1 MINWITNWAEA
12 IIIAVVIATIIEMIL
27 PEGNCK
33 KYIKVVIGVYIL
45 FTIISPV
52 ITKFTGKTVSVSD
65 LIDLSKYV
73 EEVKEKE
80 KSQNLLAQNNET
92 NIKDM
97 YISNLKTDIK
107 SKLKGKGY
115 SVQQINLDVSNDENY
130 TLNKI
135 YLSVS
140 KIDEN
145 ENDENTQTNEVN
157 KIEIVN
163 EINVSISN
171 EVTSTETKKEKD
183 LLSAS
188 EKKKIKEYLSG
199 VYEIQEKNIVFE

>member
-73 EEVKEKE
+73 DEVKEKE

-115 SVQQINLDVSNDENY
+115 TTQNINLDISNDENY

-145 ENDENTQTNEVN
+145 EETDNTQTNEVS
-157 KIEIVN
+157 KIETVN
-163 EINVSISN
+163 EVNVSISN
-171 EVTSTETKKEKD
+171 EVTSKENKKEKD
-183 LLSAS
+183 SLSTS
-188 EKKKIKEYLSG
+188 DKKKIKEYLSS

>member
-73 EEVKEKE
+73 DEVKEKE

-97 YISNLKTDIK
+97 YTSNLKTDIK

-115 SVQQINLDVSNDENY
+115 NTQNINLDISNDENY

-145 ENDENTQTNEVN
+145 EETDNTQTNEVS
-157 KIEIVN
+157 KIETVN
-163 EINVSISN
+163 EVNVSISN

-183 LLSAS
+183 SLSTS
-188 EKKKIKEYLSG
+188 DKKKIKEYLSS

>member
-73 EEVKEKE
+73 DEVKEKE

-92 NIKDM
+92 NIKDI

-115 SVQQINLDVSNDENY
+115 TTQNINLDVSNDENY

-145 ENDENTQTNEVN
+145 EEADNTQTNEIS
-157 KIEIVN
+157 KIETVN
-163 EINVSISN
+163 EVNVSISN
-171 EVTSTETKKEKD
+171 EVTSTENKKEKD
-183 LLSAS
+183 SLSTS
-188 EKKKIKEYLSG
+188 DKKKIKEYLSS

>member
-115 SVQQINLDVSNDENY
+115 IVQQINLDVSNDENY

-157 KIEIVN
+157 KIETVN

-171 EVTSTETKKEKD
+171 EVTSTETKKEKK

>member
-73 EEVKEKE
+73 DEVKEKE

-115 SVQQINLDVSNDENY
+115 TTKNINLDVSNDENY

-145 ENDENTQTNEVN
+145 EETDNTQTNEVS
-157 KIEIVN
+157 KIETVN
-163 EINVSISN
+163 EVNVSISN

-183 LLSAS
+183 SLSTS
-188 EKKKIKEYLSG
+188 DKKKIKEYLSS